1 MGAALAEESETIGV
15 RGGGQNASQFAAISI
30 KSCVATLRHFNG
42 YRIRAQEITELVY
55 SHD

>member
-1 MGAALAEESETIGV
+1 MGAALAEEGETNGV

-42 YRIRAQEITELVY
+42 YRIRA
-55 SHD
+55 